1 MHESLCLLQE
11 KGKYECVAGQL
22 KTAEEMVALYVE
34 LVQSSAG
41 VVGICNPFRPE
52 VCQPWVCM
60 CTRCTCSVAWV
71 RRAVMPP
78 LDVAGPI
85 LMA

>member
-1 MHESLCLLQE
+1 MQE

-34 LVQSSAG
+34 LVQSAAG

-52 VCQPWVCM
+52 VCRSLTP
-60 CTRCTCSVAWV
+60 VAMLCKPDC
-71 RRAVMPP
+71 ATPSHA
-78 LDVAGPI
+78 AGPS
-85 LMA
+85 LVAQAAQ